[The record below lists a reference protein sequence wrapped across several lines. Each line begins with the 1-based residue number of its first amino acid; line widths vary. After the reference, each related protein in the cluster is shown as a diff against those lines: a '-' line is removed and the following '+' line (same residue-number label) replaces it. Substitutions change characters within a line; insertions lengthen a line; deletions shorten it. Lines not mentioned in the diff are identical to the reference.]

1 MFLFENLEVYQKA
14 VSFFVNVRSCLS
26 QIPDK
31 EIKDQLRR
39 AALSISLNI
48 AEGQGRNTDKEKL
61 QFYKIAR
68 GSLFECIPLI
78 QILFKIGLI
87 DELTYTQLYC
97 SSEEIGKMTN
107 GLINSIKQRL
117 EI

>member
-14 VSFFVNVRSCLS
+14 VSFVVNIRPCLS

-39 AALSISLNI
+39 AALSIPLNI
-48 AEGQGRNTDKEKL
+48 AEGQGRNTDKEKV

-78 QILFKIGLI
+78 QIINRIGLI
-87 DELTYTQLYC
+87 DEMEYKQLYN
-97 SSEEIGKMTN
+97 SAEEIGKMIN
-107 GLINSIKQRL
+107 GLINSIKS
-117 EI
+117 